1 QTCALPIY
9 SITIP
14 AEDGAACVKENLVAH
29 NGHLPHIGKVATGLG
44 NLVTDGHELHH
55 AEAVLLEIAEIAD
68 GAGPDPPIRPFD
80 QGSDDG
86 PIRNFDQPPGRPVKF
101 ENAAVI
107 AEIHDATIILS
118 DRPVLEA
125 GVVVGRRVV
134 GDEGAAD
141 FVRSCLLCE
150 CGLPE
155 KGQQKEQETGNRPC
169 STKTT

>member
-1 QTCALPIY
+1 
-9 SITIP
+9 
-14 AEDGAACVKENLVAH
+14 
-29 NGHLPHIGKVATGLG
+29 
-44 NLVTDGHELHH
+44 
-55 AEAVLLEIAEIAD
+55 
-68 GAGPDPPIRPFD
+68 
-80 QGSDDG
+80 
-86 PIRNFDQPPGRPVKF
+86 DQPPGRPVKF

-169 STKTT
+169 STKTTSFHRRVARIRNGVPCRCARRKTDVLRLPRPRSRMRISGYPL